1 MFAFVT
7 TPEETLR
14 ADIRR
19 ARVWADSPTGVDAI
33 EGAAYLAERIGEI
46 EVRNL
51 LLGAI
56 RHPARRALLLAMA
69 EQCLAQRPADE
80 TKI

>member
-19 ARVWADSPTGVDAI
+19 ARVWADSASGIDAI
-33 EGAAYLAERIGEI
+33 EGAAFLAERIGET
-46 EVRNL
+46 EVQNL
-51 LLGAI
+51 LLAAL
-56 RHPARRALLLAMA
+56 RHLDKRELLLEMA
-69 EQCLAQRPADE
+69 QQRMARARSSD
-80 TKI
+80 

>member
-7 TPEETLR
+7 TPAETLR

-19 ARVWADSPTGVDAI
+19 ARVWADSPSGEDAI

-51 LLGAI
+51 LLAAI
-56 RHPARRALLLAMA
+56 RHPSRRLLLLDMA
-69 EQCLAQRPADE
+69 QQRMASA
-80 TKI
+80 TGA

>member
-7 TPEETLR
+7 TPDETLR

-33 EGAAYLAERIGEI
+33 EGAAHLAERIGETA
-46 EVRNL
+46 VRNL
-51 LLGAI
+51 LLAAI
-56 RHPARRALLLAMA
+56 RHPERRELLLDMA
-69 EQCLAQRPADE
+69 QQRMTARD
-80 TKI
+80 

>member
-7 TPEETLR
+7 TPDETLR

-19 ARVWADSPTGVDAI
+19 ARVWADSPSGADAI
-33 EGAAYLAERIGEI
+33 EGAAHLAERIGET

-51 LLGAI
+51 LLAAI
-56 RHPARRALLLAMA
+56 RHPERRELLLEMA
-69 EQCLAQRPADE
+69 QQRMTSRSE
-80 TKI
+80 

>member
-7 TPEETLR
+7 TPAETLR

-19 ARVWADSPTGVDAI
+19 ARVWADSASGADAI
-33 EGAAYLAERIGEI
+33 EGAAYLAERIGEM

-51 LLGAI
+51 LLAAL
-56 RHPARRALLLAMA
+56 RHVDKRELLLDMA
-69 EQCLAQRPADE
+69 QQRMTRVGAQD
-80 TKI
+80 